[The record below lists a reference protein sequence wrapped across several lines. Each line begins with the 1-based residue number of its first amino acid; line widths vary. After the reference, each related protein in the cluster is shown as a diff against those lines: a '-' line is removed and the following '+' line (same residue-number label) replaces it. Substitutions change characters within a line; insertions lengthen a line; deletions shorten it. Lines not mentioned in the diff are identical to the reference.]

1 MKNEHSYLL
10 QNNWLNAFVAIERG
24 YSVFIGVSFNKN
36 KSKYLANRI
45 IILLFI
51 LIFLSIIHEPIYR
64 DLYDDY
70 EENRIWCVTHY
81 SKFIQTYNSTII
93 FIHFLIPVLINFF
106 SAVFIIIMTARQ
118 RNTSNSKLTF
128 YQQLIKQLKEHKPI
142 LISSILVVI
151 LSLPSLII
159 SLLTTYIKSSRN
171 PMLSLISYF
180 ISFLPSI
187 LMLFIFVLTL
197 DLYFKQFKESIQS
210 CFKRRQ

>member
-1 MKNEHSYLL
+1 M
-10 QNNWLNAFVAIERG
+10 
-24 YSVFIGVSFNKN
+24 
-36 KSKYLANRI
+36 
-45 IILLFI
+45 
-51 LIFLSIIHEPIYR
+51 YR

-93 FIHFLIPVLINFF
+93 FIHFLIPLLINFF

-118 RNTSNSKLTF
+118 HNTSNSKLTF

-151 LSLPSLII
+151 LSLPRLII
-159 SLLTTYIKSSRN
+159 SLLTTCMKSSSK
-171 PMLSLISYF
+171 PLLYLIGYF
-180 ISFLPSI
+180 ISFLPSM
-187 LMLFIFVLTL
+187 LMLFIFVLTS
-197 DLYFKQFKESIQS
+197 DLYFKQFKESIKS